1 MLRQAGRDLL
11 DRRCTFGTESEAP
24 AVPRAAWLQNRLND
38 GVRGDHLARRLRAR
52 LLGQDAALGEVLE
65 RLSLEVVGQLP
76 SRPIRLL
83 LAGPTGCGKSMAC
96 KIVAETLDLPYHY
109 IDAASFDSPYAVRAS
124 LAGAATGIVGSQN
137 DGRLARIARRPAVVE
152 VADLDH
158 APDHV
163 RADLC
168 DFFLRILEEGTL
180 QTGTGRIVRTCPQ
193 LLFMF
198 TSNVAYGT
206 DNATVRVGF
215 AKPSRNQVREW
226 VIDRVVRHLGHAF
239 FSRVGEPCMFDE
251 FTTEAASAI
260 AAMEIRALVGRVL
273 QVERV
278 EVAEGA
284 ARQVV
289 ADMPSL
295 EGGARRVIDAAKRA
309 VVPAL
314 KKVRGKPAGVILV
327 RGQGGQLVVET
338 AGEGRHEA
346 ARTPD
351 GSSGRRR

>member
-1 MLRQAGRDLL
+1 M
-11 DRRCTFGTESEAP
+11 
-24 AVPRAAWLQNRLND
+24 
-38 GVRGDHLARRLRAR
+38 
-52 LLGQDAALGEVLE
+52 
-65 RLSLEVVGQLP
+65 
-76 SRPIRLL
+76 
-83 LAGPTGCGKSMAC
+83 
-96 KIVAETLDLPYHY
+96 
-109 IDAASFDSPYAVRAS
+109 
-124 LAGAATGIVGSQN
+124 
-137 DGRLARIARRPAVVE
+137 VE

-198 TSNVAYGT
+198 TSNVAYGP

-278 EVAEGA
+278 EVAEGV

-289 ADMPSL
+289 ADM
-295 EGGARRVIDAAKRA
+295 AAKRA

-351 GSSGRRR
+351 GNSGRRR